1 MDQSGDSPPTP
12 VPYTDLYLF
21 PCATFL
27 YVPPVRLTWGPSS
40 PRAIA
45 NAAGLLLGGDVASI
59 IVSSG
64 WVTLI
69 EVNWRPEL
77 TIQNGLFV
85 P

>member
-1 MDQSGDSPPTP
+1 MTP
-12 VPYTDLYLF
+12 RGLPKSHSQAPL
-21 PCATFL
+21 FL

-69 EVNWRPEL
+69 EVNWRLKL

>member
-1 MDQSGDSPPTP
+1 MTP
-12 VPYTDLYLF
+12 RGLPKSHSQAPL
-21 PCATFL
+21 FL

-59 IVSSG
+59 SALLRWSTST
-64 WVTLI
+64 TLI
-69 EVNWRPEL
+69 EVNWRPDL

-85 P
+85 S